1 MNYVSQVTLS
11 GVSGTGLRTRTHSAG
26 EGLSGLG
33 DRDEFLTNGR
43 GGRGVDRPVQGPAS
57 ASLSA
62 VGTELGGEIVHR
74 FLHPL
79 EFFGGLMTQVCTFFH
94 KDANDRPVI

>member
-1 MNYVSQVTLS
+1 MYLAQGFGREAHL
-11 GVSGTGLRTRTHSAG
+11 AG

-43 GGRGVDRPVQGPAS
+43 GGRGVDRPVQSPAS

-79 EFFGGLMTQVCTFFH
+79 EFFGG
-94 KDANDRPVI
+94 